1 MNVKDL
7 LVSAAGTQ
15 YLLSTQYTQDEYY
28 TGDLVDF
35 SNKLPEKD
43 STWVCFGWQQF
54 AITTEEEARSAAK
67 KTKRGKQRQNTQ
79 GQIPGQGKNK
89 RNNTQNQQQ
98 QQQQQPQQ
106 QQQQQPQRQ
115 KAKREDNPNEEQ
127 PAAKKARVSYQA
139 CPTCKKFYPPLAY
152 MQRRLRISLV
162 CMRNWLNQLGLAEE
176 EV

>member
-43 STWVCFGWQQF
+43 ST
-54 AITTEEEARSAAK
+54 
-67 KTKRGKQRQNTQ
+67 
-79 GQIPGQGKNK
+79 
-89 RNNTQNQQQ
+89 
-98 QQQQQPQQ
+98 

-139 CPTCKKFYPPLAY
+139 CPTCKKFHPPLAD